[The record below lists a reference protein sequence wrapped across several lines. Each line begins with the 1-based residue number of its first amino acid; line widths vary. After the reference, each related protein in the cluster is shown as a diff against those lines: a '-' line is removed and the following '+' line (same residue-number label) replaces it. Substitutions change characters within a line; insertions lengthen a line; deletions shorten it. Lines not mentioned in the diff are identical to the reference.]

1 MSNIENLD
9 FVHLHMHTEYS
20 LLDGAN
26 RLKEL
31 VKRVKS
37 LGMKSLAITDH
48 GNMFGVIE
56 LYKLCKEEDI
66 KLIVGCEMYVA
77 KRSRFDREVK
87 LDAEPNHLILLAQN
101 EIGYKNLIK
110 MVSLSYTEGFYYKP
124 RIDKALLKE
133 YNEGLICLSGCLAG
147 EISRDIIN
155 NNIDKAKTTALEYL
169 DIFGKDRY
177 YLELQSNGLREQVLV
192 NQNLINISKEL
203 DINIVATN
211 DCHYLTKEDYN
222 FHEILLCIQT
232 KKTLVD
238 EDRMR
243 FSTNEFYVKSKEEMI
258 NAFKNNLDAIKNT
271 SKISDMCNLEFD
283 FSHTILPEFITGES
297 ISNYE
302 YFKNICY
309 SNINEMYG
317 KNLSDI
323 KYKQITDR
331 LEYELSVI
339 EKMGYIDY
347 FLIVAD
353 FINYAK
359 QNNIP
364 VGPRKR

>member
-1 MSNIENLD
+1 
-9 FVHLHMHTEYS
+9 MHSEYS

-26 RLKEL
+26 RLKDL
-31 VKRVKS
+31 VKKVKE

-56 LYKLCKEEDI
+56 LYKLCKEEGI

-77 KRSRFDREVK
+77 KRSRFDKEAK
-87 LDAEPNHLILLAQN
+87 LDSEPNHLILLAQN

-110 MVSLSYTEGFYYKP
+110 MVSISYTEGFYYNP
-124 RIDKALLKE
+124 RIDKELLKK
-133 YNEGLICLSGCLAG
+133 YSEGLICLSGCLAG
-147 EISRDIIN
+147 ELARDIIN
-155 NNIDKAKTTALEYL
+155 NNIEKAKIAAVEYL

-177 YLELQSNGLREQVLV
+177 YLELQSNGLREQSLV

-203 DINIVATN
+203 DINVVATN

-232 KKTLVD
+232 KKTLAD
-238 EDRMR
+238 DDRMK
-243 FSTNEFYVKSKEEMI
+243 FKTNEFYVKSKEEMI
-258 NAFKNNLDAIKNT
+258 TAFKNNLDAIKNT
-271 SKISDMCNLEFD
+271 VKIANMCNLEFD
-283 FSHTILPEFITGES
+283 FSHTILPEYITGEN

-309 SNINEMYG
+309 SNINKIYG
-317 KNLSDI
+317 ENIDNI
-323 KYKQITDR
+323 KYKQIVDR

-339 EKMGYIDY
+339 EEMGYIDY

-353 FINYAK
+353 FINYARK
-359 QNNIP
+359 NNIP
-364 VGPRKR
+364 VGPRQR